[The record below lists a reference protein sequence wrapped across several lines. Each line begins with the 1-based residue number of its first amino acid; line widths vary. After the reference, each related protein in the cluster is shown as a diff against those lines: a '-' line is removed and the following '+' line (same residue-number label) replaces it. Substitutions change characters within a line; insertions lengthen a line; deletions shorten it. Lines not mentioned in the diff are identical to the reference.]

1 MKVHSTIFEKKIAE
15 GMNDDDPGLEYCQN
29 ESTKLSYKLFILY
42 FFMNKNIEQLS
53 NRMIEKYDFVL
64 C

>member
-1 MKVHSTIFEKKIAE
+1 
-15 GMNDDDPGLEYCQN
+15 MNDDDPGLEYCQN
-29 ESTKLSYKLFILY
+29 ENTKLSYKLFILY